1 MGGKNTKT
9 HKTKNLNEKIR
20 KKTQKY
26 KKHKDSTKKLDI
38 QTKNTKHVK
47 TQKTH

>member
-1 MGGKNTKT
+1 MV
-9 HKTKNLNEKIR
+9 EKIIDDKNK

>member
-1 MGGKNTKT
+1 MV
-9 HKTKNLNEKIR
+9 EKIIDDKNK

-26 KKHKDSTKKLDI
+26 KKHKDSTKNWTYK
-38 QTKNTKHVK
+38 QKNTKHVK